1 LSILCCVKGIPG
13 TIQGG
18 GAAFAT
24 THWSVV
30 EACADDENS
39 DTALARLCQD
49 YWPPLYTFARRRGNS
64 SADAQDLVQG
74 FFAYLLQ
81 SKAYAQTNRRKGK
94 FRSFL
99 LASFKNYMTDAWDK
113 TRAIKRGGD
122 CQFVLLDDE
131 VEAAEGLYR
140 CGPAALRLDDEQQ
153 YEQAW
158 AAALAARALR
168 RTQNEFESS
177 GKARLFDAL
186 KPFLTGGVGLP
197 SQDEV
202 AMRLGIS
209 IDTLRSHLSRLRVR
223 YRELLREEVT
233 RTIGISEDVDEEL
246 RHLCGILTTGPNYC
260 RGHAQRRRRV
270 LRRRVETKRP
280 YRGAKTGQGQRS
292 PLSLPLP
299 T

>member
-1 LSILCCVKGIPG
+1 MKGIPG

-81 SKAYAQTNRRKGK
+81 SKAYAQTDRRKGK

-113 TRAIKRGGD
+113 ARAAKRGGD
-122 CQFVLLDDE
+122 YQFVLLDDE
-131 VEAAEGLYR
+131 VEAAEALYR
-140 CGPAALRLDDEQQ
+140 CVSSSVKSDEEQQ
-153 YEQAW
+153 YEQTW
-158 AAALAARALR
+158 ATALVVRALE
-168 RTQNEFESS
+168 RTEEEFHHGS
-177 GKARLFDAL
+177 KARVFHAL

-202 AMRLGIS
+202 ATRLEIS
-209 IDTLRSHLSRLRVR
+209 IDTLRSHLSRLRAR

-233 RTIGISEDVDEEL
+233 RTIGIAEDVDEEL
-246 RHLCGILTTGPNYC
+246 RHLCSIITTG
-260 RGHAQRRRRV
+260 R
-270 LRRRVETKRP
+270 
-280 YRGAKTGQGQRS
+280 
-292 PLSLPLP
+292 
-299 T
+299 